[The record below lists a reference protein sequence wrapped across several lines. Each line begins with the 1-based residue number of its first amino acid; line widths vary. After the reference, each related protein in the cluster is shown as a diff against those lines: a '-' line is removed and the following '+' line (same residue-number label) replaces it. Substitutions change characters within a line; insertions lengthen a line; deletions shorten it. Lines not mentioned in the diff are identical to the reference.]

1 MTDDFDTFFRATYP
15 GLVAM
20 GVSMG
25 SSRAVSQEL
34 AQETLL
40 RAYRRWS
47 DLEGYDAPAAWCRR
61 VMSNLLIDRHRS
73 RTAERGAVAEL
84 STTVAVDLDV
94 HAVTDDPQSS
104 IGSLRWDDLV
114 ATLTDRQRLAVTL
127 HYGHD
132 LKIDEVADAMD
143 IAPGTV
149 KSSLSKAR
157 RNVERHLRQLD
168 AQGRQSSR

>member
-1 MTDDFDTFFRATYP
+1 MTDDFDAFFRATYP
-15 GLVAM
+15 GLVAT

-47 DLEGYDAPAAWCRR
+47 ELQGYDSPAAWCRR
-61 VMSNLLIDRHRS
+61 VMANLLIDRHRS
-73 RTAERGAVAEL
+73 RTAEQGAVTAL
-84 STTVAVDLDV
+84 SSSASVDVDV

-104 IGSLRWDDLV
+104 VGSLRWDDLV
-114 ATLTDRQRLAVTL
+114 APLTERQRLAVTL

-132 LKIDEVADAMD
+132 LRIDEVADAMD
-143 IAPGTV
+143 VAAGTV

-157 RNVERHLRQLD
+157 RNVRRHLRQLD
-168 AQGRQSSR
+168 DRGRETSR